1 VTLSEIG
8 TVFYDNVTSLGL
20 FASLLMLVR
29 TRPLHATGGGTWRTI
44 MAGLPVG
51 LAFGLKQTMI
61 PFPFGLAV
69 GLLLTAPGRPLS
81 RLKICLAFAL
91 GVTVATAAGGGF
103 WMLHLW
109 QLYGNPLFPYFNQ
122 IFHSSWGQ
130 AGDYRDVHFAPHGM
144 THWLLFPLYVA
155 FDSRLASEVD
165 FRDFRLAALF
175 VTLPVTLAM
184 RAPLR
189 PGVALLLVSSA
200 VSYLVWLLLFDI
212 YRYLVGLEML
222 APLLLAL
229 ILQSWL
235 PVWRWQAIFLTM
247 VALLVTT
254 RPAEWIRVPFRPRA
268 VEVTLPA
275 IADPENSLVL
285 LAGHEPL
292 SFLLPAFPVGM
303 VFLRIDSTFTNPDQ
317 TDVPF
322 NRVMRERILR
332 HRGPL
337 LALYIPS
344 ERHDVVKRLGDDGLV
359 LAQDGCA
366 AVTSPIGAADYALC
380 PVLRP

>member
-1 VTLSEIG
+1 
-8 TVFYDNVTSLGL
+8 
-20 FASLLMLVR
+20 
-29 TRPLHATGGGTWRTI
+29 
-44 MAGLPVG
+44 
-51 LAFGLKQTMI
+51 
-61 PFPFGLAV
+61 
-69 GLLLTAPGRPLS
+69 
-81 RLKICLAFAL
+81 
-91 GVTVATAAGGGF
+91 
-103 WMLHLW
+103 
-109 QLYGNPLFPYFNQ
+109 
-122 IFHSSWGQ
+122 
-130 AGDYRDVHFAPHGM
+130 
-144 THWLLFPLYVA
+144 VA